1 MLAPDPERRN
11 NSAIVHGVGRA
22 LNHIMNI
29 SNEPLPRALVELAQR
44 LDEKEGGRTRRH
56 QREAAPAN
64 HSRPE

>member
-29 SNEPLPRALVELAQR
+29 SDEPLPRALAELAQR
-44 LDEKEGGRTRRH
+44 LEEKQEGRSRRH
-56 QREAAPAN
+56 QREAAAADLTA
-64 HSRPE
+64 